1 MDLLSFFRGSPEKRI
16 RKLRK
21 RVKEPHGDPAPR
33 INAAQR
39 LREMGSEQAI
49 RALLDRFTISAS
61 PSRQDEE
68 EKEEMLSWVVEFG
81 ERSIP
86 PLMQFLR
93 TERQVYWPVRALR
106 HILPEEELSSKINE
120 ILNYHWE
127 NPPASSEPKV
137 QLIRSLERIHT
148 PELEGTVR
156 RYLED
161 EDDDVLLAALD
172 YLFLRPEESAR
183 EAVLTCYLDSEDRP
197 RIRAHVLECFTE
209 KGWSVRGFRPRM
221 EETLP
226 EGYILTRESKVK
238 IVARGG

>member
-1 MDLLSFFRGSPEKRI
+1 MDLLSFFRGTPEKQIKR
-16 RKLRK
+16 LRK

-33 INAAQR
+33 INAARR
-39 LREMGSEQAI
+39 LCEMGSEQAI

-68 EKEEMLSWVVEFG
+68 EKEEVLSWVVEFG
-81 ERSIP
+81 ERSIA

-93 TERQVYWPVRALR
+93 TERQVYWPVRALKE
-106 HILPEEELSSKINE
+106 ILLEEELSRRIHE

-127 NPPASSEPKV
+127 NPPASSEPKT
-137 QLIRSLERIHT
+137 QLIRFLEEIHT
-148 PELEGTVR
+148 PQLEETIR

-161 EDDDVLLAALD
+161 EDDDVQLAVLD
-172 YLFLRPEESAR
+172 YLFRRPEESAR
-183 EAVLTCYLDSEDRP
+183 EAVLTCYLDSQDRP
-197 RIRAHVLECFTE
+197 RIRTHVLERFAE
-209 KGWSVRGFRPRM
+209 MGWSVRGFRPRL

-238 IVARGG
+238 RVGPS